1 MNDSVARSAGE
12 IEFNEQ
18 QKNAIAAAVDWFK
31 GYKAGKHFKQVFFL
45 AGYAGTGKTTVAQTI
60 ADLCVPN
67 GKVVFIAP
75 TGKAASRL
83 KQKGCI
89 GAKTLHAFVYN
100 FRGEDEDGDPIFIE
114 KGTLDERPA
123 LVVCDEVSMLGEYD
137 NRALLAFGIPV
148 LALGDIGQVD
158 PVKAKA
164 VYVEGT
170 EDVCLT
176 DIMRQEADSN
186 IVRASFFVRQGKR
199 LPPRE
204 YEDVRVRTGEIP
216 LECLLEHATEEA
228 QIICSFNATRS
239 EINTR
244 VRAALGFEGAL
255 PNIGEKIVCT
265 FNQHG
270 FGIMNGEVGIVQG
283 YEEPT
288 ADEIEKSND
297 DGLRVILKSL
307 TDNKVRRVHFNPLAF
322 TGTPDERKDAVKSFG
337 GFDYGFALTI
347 HKSQGSEWDNVLVV
361 EERAFGNYAK
371 LMYTAVTRAAKRLT
385 IYRAR

>member
-1 MNDSVARSAGE
+1 MSDSTNTAV

-18 QKNAIAAAVDWFK
+18 QKNAIAAAVDWYK

-60 ADLCVPN
+60 ADLCVPSGN
-67 GKVVFIAP
+67 VVFIAP

-89 GAKTLHAFVYN
+89 GAKTLHNFVYN
-100 FRGEDEDGDPIFIE
+100 FRGEDEDGEPIFIE
-114 KGTLDERPA
+114 KGSLDERPS
-123 LVVCDEVSMLGEYD
+123 LVVCDEVSMLGHYD
-137 NRALLAFGIPV
+137 NRVLLQFGIPV

-186 IVRASFFVRQGKR
+186 IVRASFFIRNGKR
-199 LPPRE
+199 LPVRE
-204 YEDVRVRTGEIP
+204 YDDVRVREGAAP
-216 LECLLEHATEEA
+216 LDQLLEHSTEEA
-228 QIICSFNATRS
+228 QIICSFNSTRK
-239 EINTR
+239 EINQQ
-244 VRAALGFEGAL
+244 VRAALGFTGPM
-255 PNIGEKIVCT
+255 PNVGEKIVCT

-283 YEEPT
+283 YEEPSE
-288 ADEIEKSND
+288 ADIERTNND
-297 DGLRVILKSL
+297 NIRVVIKSL
-307 TDNKVRRVHFNPLAF
+307 TDGKVRRVHFNPLAF
-322 TGTPDERKDAVKSFG
+322 TGTEEERKDALKSFG

-347 HKSQGSEWDNVLVV
+347 HKSQGSEWDNVLVI
-361 EERAFGNYAK
+361 EERAFGNYRK
-371 LMYTAVTRAAKRLT
+371 LMYTAVTRASKRLT
-385 IYRAR
+385 IYRFK